1 MGVHLNNTVPKR
13 QNLAER
19 LRTAGC
25 AVNTIGTDWHEAGDL
40 TPPLAPG
47 GGLPLGR
54 NCRSRSRYPFPDSTA
69 DTSTMGVA
77 GFQPSRSPITVPGDA
92 YELDLEDAERDG
104 IRLQDIQLPVRRLA
118 AGKGVRVLRHGID
131 SIGQVSSA
139 YFTIAA
145 VGKTIDGVPIREELI
160 VSKSG

>member
-1 MGVHLNNTVPKR
+1 
-13 QNLAER
+13 
-19 LRTAGC
+19 
-25 AVNTIGTDWHEAGDL
+25 
-40 TPPLAPG
+40 
-47 GGLPLGR
+47 
-54 NCRSRSRYPFPDSTA
+54 
-69 DTSTMGVA
+69 MGVA
-77 GFQPSRSPITVPGDA
+77 GFQPSRSPITVPRDA

-104 IRLQDIQLPVRRLA
+104 IRLQDIQLPVPRLA